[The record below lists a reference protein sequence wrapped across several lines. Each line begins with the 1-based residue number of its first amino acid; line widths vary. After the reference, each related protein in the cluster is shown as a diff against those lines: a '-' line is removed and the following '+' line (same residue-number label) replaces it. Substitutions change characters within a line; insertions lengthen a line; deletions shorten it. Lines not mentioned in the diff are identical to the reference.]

1 MMKLDDLK
9 TASPIVLQGLSRR
22 FGERVVLDALDLHI
36 PQGQFLAIVGRSGC
50 GKSTLLRLLAGLDQ
64 ADGGLL
70 QQPAGQSVRVMF
82 QEARLLPWKSV
93 LDNVAL
99 GLPASR
105 RGEAEQALA
114 EVGLADRAQEWP
126 ARLSGGQRQRV
137 ALARA
142 LVHQPSLLLLDEP
155 LGALDALTRL
165 EMQGLI
171 ERLWQQHGCTT
182 VLVTH
187 DVSEAVTLADRVVLL
202 EEGRVALDL
211 PVELPRSRDPADSRF
226 VALEQH
232 ILQRVLQGP
241 SSMRHLSMKHRSRR
255 CISRSCTGPCNSIT
269 QKADHEHSIHQC
281 PQPVQGRDQGNH
293 RRAGIVRSGR
303 GNRLRHCHLGDHHPF
318 GARIAAEGGLAGGG
332 LRQIHRSVDR
342 HAGLSDT
349 CPPPQAGSRW
359 RAAEDERMQ
368 FSVSNIL
375 QNDIQRNFYY
385 FWFVL
390 AAARLATPDGLPPSL
405 TRFLPDQGRG

>member
-1 MMKLDDLK
+1 
-9 TASPIVLQGLSRR
+9 
-22 FGERVVLDALDLHI
+22 
-36 PQGQFLAIVGRSGC
+36 
-50 GKSTLLRLLAGLDQ
+50 
-64 ADGGLL
+64 
-70 QQPAGQSVRVMF
+70 
-82 QEARLLPWKSV
+82 
-93 LDNVAL
+93 
-99 GLPASR
+99 
-105 RGEAEQALA
+105 LA

-241 SSMRHLSMKHRSRR
+241 SSMRHY
-255 CISRSCTGPCNSIT
+255 
-269 QKADHEHSIHQC
+269 Q
-281 PQPVQGRDQGNH
+281 
-293 RRAGIVRSGR
+293 
-303 GNRLRHCHLGDHHPF
+303 
-318 GARIAAEGGLAGGG
+318 
-332 LRQIHRSVDR
+332 
-342 HAGLSDT
+342 
-349 CPPPQAGSRW
+349 
-359 RAAEDERMQ
+359 
-368 FSVSNIL
+368 
-375 QNDIQRNFYY
+375 
-385 FWFVL
+385 
-390 AAARLATPDGLPPSL
+390 
-405 TRFLPDQGRG
+405 